1 MKQHALTHKNQGM
14 SKDSPN
20 SRSSSNP
27 NSDCDQP
34 KTPNPIFGL
43 AQPHNRGGLL
53 DQDGDS
59 SNDRTINRYWSIRSN
74 DHPLMVLILSHCQKD
89 YCNMVLVVSKNDTLL

>member
-14 SKDSPN
+14 SNDSPN
-20 SRSSSNP
+20 SRTSSNP

-43 AQPHNRGGLL
+43 AQPHRGGL

-59 SNDRTINRYWSIRSN
+59 SNDRTDQPILVNSLKRSPP
-74 DHPLMVLILSHCQKD
+74 DGDIEPLSKRLLQHG
-89 YCNMVLVVSKNDTLL
+89 VSGE

>member
-34 KTPNPIFGL
+34 KTPNPILGL
-43 AQPHNRGGLL
+43 AHPLNRGGL

-59 SNDRTINRYWSIRSN
+59 SNDRTDQPILVNSLKRSPP
-74 DHPLMVLILSHCQKD
+74 DGDIEPL
-89 YCNMVLVVSKNDTLL
+89 SKRLLQHGVGGK

>member
-1 MKQHALTHKNQGM
+1 MKQHALTHKNQNRDM

-34 KTPNPIFGL
+34 KTPNPILGL
-43 AQPHNRGGLL
+43 AHPLNRGGL

-59 SNDRTINRYWSIRSN
+59 SNDRTDQPILVNSLKRSPP
-74 DHPLMVLILSHCQKD
+74 DGDIEPL
-89 YCNMVLVVSKNDTLL
+89 SKRLLQHSVGGE

>member
-1 MKQHALTHKNQGM
+1 MKQHALTHKNQNRDM

-34 KTPNPIFGL
+34 KTPNPILGL
-43 AQPHNRGGLL
+43 AHPLNRGGL

-59 SNDRTINRYWSIRSN
+59 SNDRTDQPILVNSLKRSPP
-74 DHPLMVLILSHCQKD
+74 DGVDIEPL
-89 YCNMVLVVSKNDTLL
+89 SKRLLQHGVGGK